1 VTLVALSDAQKEFM
15 SKRIFP
21 LAVAFA
27 FQSLGLLACSR
38 SPVQADLPANLPA
51 SLPTNFP
58 DGAPQSARA
67 QAEPLGAAVDA
78 ATGKPF
84 GALCTKDEECAQS
97 VCFHKRIKGADSGPE
112 RRDVRPEAEEREG
125 YCSMRCTTDA
135 DCPTPLT
142 RGKCG
147 ARGMCKRTD

>member
-1 VTLVALSDAQKEFM
+1 MRFAKRAKEAILSIRA
-15 SKRIFP
+15 FP
-21 LAVAFA
+21 LALAFA
-27 FQSLGLLACSR
+27 FGSLASSACSR
-38 SPVQADLPANLPA
+38 GP
-51 SLPTNFP
+51 
-58 DGAPQSARA
+58 
-67 QAEPLGAAVDA
+67 AAVDGPTSAVAHAETVPVAADA

-84 GALCTKDEECAQS
+84 GAVCTQDDECAQG

-125 YCSMRCTTDA
+125 YCSIRCSADT

-147 ARGMCKRTD
+147 ARGMCKRAE